1 MSDAEKPDAYY
12 VGRLLGRLKLVI
24 ATDDEISVE
33 TKLDTQAMIK
43 DFARHLA
50 LPPEDQDVR
59 ILRSQHAFLLDELED
74 FPNCESLLI
83 ALRNFAPNLQD

>member
-1 MSDAEKPDAYY
+1 METEEKPDEYY

-24 ATDDEISVE
+24 ATDDEIPIE

-43 DFARHLA
+43 EFARHLLQPLEEQDAA
-50 LPPEDQDVR
+50 L
-59 ILRSQHAFLLDELED
+59 IHAQHGHLLDALDE

-83 ALRNFAPNLQD
+83 ALRNFAPNL

>member
-1 MSDAEKPDAYY
+1 MSDDEKPDAYY

-24 ATDDEISVE
+24 ATDDEITVE

-43 DFARHLA
+43 DFARHLS
-50 LPPEDQDVR
+50 LPIEDQEVR

-83 ALRNFAPNLQD
+83 ALRNFAPNLRD

>member
-1 MSDAEKPDAYY
+1 MSEAERPDEYY

-24 ATDDEISVE
+24 ATDDEIAVE

-43 DFARHLA
+43 DFSRHLM
-50 LPPEDQDVR
+50 LPVEDQDAGV
-59 ILRSQHAFLLDELED
+59 LRSQHAYLLDELED

-83 ALRNFAPNLQD
+83 ALRNFAPNLRD